1 MKSKVYNLLKQLGTN
16 IKVQR
21 TKKGLTQED
30 VAADAN
36 ISLVTMGN
44 IETGK
49 SPAKITTLAQI
60 AEALDIDLY
69 KLFIFED

>member
-49 SPAKITTLAQI
+49 SPAKITT
-60 AEALDIDLY
+60 
-69 KLFIFED
+69 